1 MKFRLQTD
9 YALRA
14 MTFLAA
20 KGGPATTDEI
30 AGHYG
35 ISSAHLGRVI
45 RRLQAIG
52 FMKAVRGRKGGVR
65 IARDPQTLTLGEVVS
80 KLEDDNQ
87 VVDGLKPGNMSSTF
101 ADRLSTTLKRANG
114 LFNAYLGR
122 VTFAELVQN
131 GADAAGGIDMPLTN
145 DAFVFAEKI
154 HEERGAPVGVG

>member
-14 MTFLAA
+14 LTFLAA

-65 IARDPQTLTLGEVVS
+65 IARDPETLTLGEVVA

-87 VVDGLKPGNMSSTF
+87 AVDGLKTGNMSSPA
-101 ADRLSTTLKRANG
+101 ADRLSTTLKRANH
-114 LFNAYLGR
+114 LFNAYLAR
-122 VTFAELVQN
+122 VTFNDVGL
-131 GADAAGGIDMPLTN
+131 GAGDPAAQRDMPLATEP
-145 DAFVFAEKI
+145 FVFAEKLPA
-154 HEERGAPVGVG
+154 HGTPVGVG